1 MSFLMMW
8 TPYYY
13 WNAVFKWQKDI
24 AEMMH
29 YPQAKPQPPKAV
41 PGDPDISSAAEPANP
56 PVDLAR
62 SEEISA
68 EANERQETPT
78 DRHPAKPAKSA
89 AAEPAKPSRST
100 KPSSPSKKPRPRQK

>member
-13 WNAVFKWQKDI
+13 WNSVFKWQKDI

-29 YPQAKPQPPKAV
+29 YPQPKPQPPKAV
-41 PGDPDISSAAEPANP
+41 PGDPDISPVAAPASP
-56 PVDLAR
+56 PADLTR
-62 SEEISA
+62 SKEISA
-68 EANERQETPT
+68 EADGRQETPT

-89 AAEPAKPSRST
+89 AEPAKPSRST
-100 KPSSPSKKPRPRQK
+100 KPSNPSKKPRRKQK

>member
-24 AEMMH
+24 ADMMT
-29 YPQAKPQPPKAV
+29 YPQAKPQPLKAV
-41 PGDPDISSAAEPANP
+41 PGDHEASPVAEPASP
-56 PVDLAR
+56 PVGLAR
-62 SEEISA
+62 SQEISA
-68 EANERQETPT
+68 EAEERQETPT
-78 DRHPAKPAKSA
+78 DRHPVKPAQSA

-100 KPSSPSKKPRPRQK
+100 KPSNPSKKSRRKQK